1 MGNRYFQLILL
12 AIFALIGLSG
22 YLLFK
27 SNFFTSQGVS
37 VEIVNSD
44 PAFTLSWE
52 DRSKFVELMKE
63 REIAQVLTANEHKQL
78 SPVNKVKIVLTK
90 DYQRKLI
97 TSAQINDKEKID
109 VVSASPERKGEELYL
124 YLNVNKNALDQQ
136 TIKENINGYINNQLI
151 DVVVLVSQ
159 PANKSVEELR
169 MIDQGNA
176 VNISDLNAID
186 IYNRYLKDGK
196 SSFVKLE
203 IN

>member
-1 MGNRYFQLILL
+1 MILL

-63 REIAQVLTANEHKQL
+63 RGIAQVLTANEPKQL
-78 SPVNKVKIVLTK
+78 APVNKVKIVLTK

-109 VVSASPERKGEELYL
+109 VVSASPKRKGEELYL

-136 TIKENINGYINNQLI
+136 TVKDNINSYINNQLI

-169 MIDQGNA
+169 MINQGNA
-176 VNISDLNAID
+176 VNINDLNVID

-203 IN
+203 TN